1 MLTNEEIVARIER
14 AFLPLRCVVEI
25 RHGLKVRFR
34 VVDAR
39 NNTILRM
46 KMRPLNEIR
55 DETQLA
61 QLLQYV
67 RSRIRAKGFVLRGDR
82 GSLA

>member
-34 VVDAR
+34 GVDAR

-55 DETQLA
+55 EETQLA

-67 RSRIRAKGFVLRGDR
+67 RSRIRARGFTLK
-82 GSLA
+82 